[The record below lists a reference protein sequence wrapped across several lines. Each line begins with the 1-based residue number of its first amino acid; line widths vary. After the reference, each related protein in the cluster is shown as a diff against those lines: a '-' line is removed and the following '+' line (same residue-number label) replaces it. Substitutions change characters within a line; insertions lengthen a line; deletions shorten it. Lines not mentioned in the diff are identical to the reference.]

1 MAFIAAYSSLLLGFA
16 GLAWTST
23 AEGNIHAILF
33 LACAILCGYV
43 YQVTKIS
50 LVCGMF
56 KSFLKN

>member
-1 MAFIAAYSSLLLGFA
+1 MG
-16 GLAWTST
+16 
-23 AEGNIHAILF
+23 EGNIHAILF